1 VDELTAQIKSR
12 PAGQKI
18 VLKRS
23 PASSH
28 CVRPH
33 DHKSGCLQLDFAA
46 FNQPISVETV
56 DAADLPAHCRKHFPA
71 EARCVVARV
80 QALMSMEQ
88 LVDTLLPHGYVLA
101 VVPEFKGITV
111 GAKLLMSTPSPSPLE
126 RRCDS
131 TTRSRC
137 CWMNFTRVEAG
148 KRCVIR
154 RSKRL
159 TRCTIGKMDCFREE
173 GLAREK
179 FRSGAPETSDRVLR
193 ASV

>member
-1 VDELTAQIKSR
+1 MLTVLFVWALAWQLCTAGDLPRALFAIDNVARHADQVDELTAQIKSR

-33 DHKSGCLQLDFAA
+33 DYKSGCLQLDFAA

-88 LVDTLLPHGYVLA
+88 LVDTLLPHGYVPA

-111 GAKLLMSTPSPSPLE
+111 
-126 RRCDS
+126 
-131 TTRSRC
+131 
-137 CWMNFTRVEAG
+137 
-148 KRCVIR
+148 
-154 RSKRL
+154 
-159 TRCTIGKMDCFREE
+159 
-173 GLAREK
+173 
-179 FRSGAPETSDRVLR
+179 
-193 ASV
+193 